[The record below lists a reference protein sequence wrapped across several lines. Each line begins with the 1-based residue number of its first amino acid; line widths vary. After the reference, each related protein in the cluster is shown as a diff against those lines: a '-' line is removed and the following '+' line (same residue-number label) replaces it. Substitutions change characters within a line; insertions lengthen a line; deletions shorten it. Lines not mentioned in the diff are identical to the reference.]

1 MQQPLRAVLFG
12 LLSLISVFSSVTY
25 RGLNSSI
32 LFFFLHNQLVWNLLI
47 IIK

>member
-1 MQQPLRAVLFG
+1 MQQPLRAVPFG

-25 RGLNSSI
+25 RGPNSSI
-32 LFFFLHNQLVWNLLI
+32 LFFLHNQLVWNLLI

>member
-1 MQQPLRAVLFG
+1 MQQPLRAVPFG

-32 LFFFLHNQLVWNLLI
+32 LFFYTI
-47 IIK
+47 S